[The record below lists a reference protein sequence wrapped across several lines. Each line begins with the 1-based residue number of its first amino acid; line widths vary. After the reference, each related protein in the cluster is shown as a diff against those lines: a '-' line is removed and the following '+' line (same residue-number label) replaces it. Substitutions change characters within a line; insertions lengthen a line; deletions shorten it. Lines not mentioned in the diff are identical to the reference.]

1 MKQIYPSNA
10 LILAPLSGFT
20 DLPYRRSARRHGCRY
35 AFTEMIDVAA
45 LAHNDNATLDMLRRG
60 EDETFLGY
68 LGTAGCFHGGTVP
81 ACAGVVFEY
90 A

>member
-1 MKQIYPSNA
+1 MKLIYPSDA

-45 LAHNDNATLDMLRRG
+45 LAHNDDATKEMLQRG
-60 EDETFLGY
+60 EDESFLAVQLVGSE
-68 LGTAGCFHGGTVP
+68 P
-81 ACAGVVFEY
+81 
-90 A
+90 